1 MNKEKYKQI
10 VKKNIKKDNVIKN
23 YIYAFVSGGIFGFTA
38 ELIYKL
44 LKCTTIIN
52 EMNIKSYISL
62 AIIFISSFLT
72 SIGIF
77 DKLVKICRSGLIIP
91 TSGFAHS
98 VTSSAIDYKKEG
110 LITGIGSNF
119 FLLAGSVI
127 LYSIISS
134 FILII
139 LKVII
144 YG

>member
-1 MNKEKYKQI
+1 MNKEKYKKL
-10 VKKNIKKDNVIKN
+10 VKKYTKKSNYIKN
-23 YIYAFVSGGIFGFTA
+23 YIYAFICGGALGFIA
-38 ELIYKL
+38 ELTFII
-44 LKCTTIIN
+44 LKNITSVS

-62 AIIFISSFLT
+62 VIILISSLLT

-77 DKLVKICRSGLIIP
+77 DKLIKVFRSGLIIP

-134 FILII
+134 FFLVI

-144 YG
+144 NG